1 MTNPKHH
8 DMTTITLE
16 NIPSFVNSK
25 GVDTLMITKLL
36 RQLDFS
42 EPQAEVLSELIK
54 QNNICA
60 EKIADEKILNHR
72 EESEKNL
79 DELVSKRDLFITQ
92 KELELQIEKVR
103 SEIEKVRSDLIR
115 WVAGLMIANTGLLF
129 TLIKFFN

>member
-1 MTNPKHH
+1 
-8 DMTTITLE
+8 
-16 NIPSFVNSK
+16 
-25 GVDTLMITKLL
+25 MITKLL

-103 SEIEKVRSDLIR
+103 SEIEKVRSEIEKVRSDLIR